1 MNEVIVLVGSSGA
14 GKSTIGPLL
23 ATKLGRPFL
32 DVDAEIVRE
41 QGRPVSDIFATDGE
55 AHFRRLER
63 DATLAAFDRD
73 AVVALGGGAPMTPA
87 VADALRALS
96 QVIWLR
102 VSAEEATRRVGNDPR
117 RPLLSRGDALATLTA
132 MLAAREPVYA
142 DVSDVAVS
150 TDGRPSAAVVDDII
164 SFIRSR
170 ENA

>member
-41 QGRPVSDIFATDGE
+41 QGRPVSEIFATDGE
-55 AHFRRLER
+55 AHFRMLER
-63 DATLAAFDRD
+63 DATLAACQSD

-87 VADALRALS
+87 IADALRTLS

-142 DVSDVAVS
+142 EVSDFAVT
-150 TDGRPSAAVVDDII
+150 TDGRPSEAVVDAIV
-164 SFIRSR
+164 SFIVSK
-170 ENA
+170 EKA